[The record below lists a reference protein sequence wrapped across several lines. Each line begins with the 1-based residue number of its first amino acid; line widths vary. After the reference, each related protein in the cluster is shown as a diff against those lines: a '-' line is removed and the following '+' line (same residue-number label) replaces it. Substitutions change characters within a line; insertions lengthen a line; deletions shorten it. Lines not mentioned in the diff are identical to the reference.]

1 MNKLFSAIKY
11 LIGWPLSFIALLFIF
26 KLIFI
31 NGSKTL
37 SQIGNIN
44 FIYLSISIL
53 LFIVYFLLRSKL
65 WLLILGEKGR
75 HFNFK
80 QSTYLWLISEL
91 KRYVPGSIWAFTSR
105 TTAFEHKELSK
116 KEIFVLL
123 AHESLVVA
131 GAAYIFSLFY
141 ILYLNT
147 NSSLNSLAILFGLVI
162 LITYV
167 FAGKFIFKFKQHEKI
182 HKFLSLLFPQDSFL
196 NNFKILGYGILTFFI
211 FGLASYF
218 SAISITYIDIR
229 QILIVSSLF
238 TFSYFL
244 GYISLITP
252 MGLGVREGTVAFG
265 LLGFTT
271 QAIAAVASIYTRIIS
286 IFAELLIIFLA
297 FLVTKIKNKY
307 LVKIEDYIGTH
318 KTELV
323 LIIFVAIYIAYFTT
337 ASFLR
342 YTNFYTGRFDL
353 GNMDQTVWNTI
364 HGRIFQLTDPDGVNT
379 ISRLSVHADFIL
391 ILISPLYLI
400 WSTPKMLLLLQTV
413 ILGFGAFF
421 VYLISKEV
429 LKHKNISLIFA
440 MSFLL
445 TPAVQYTNLYDFH
458 AVTLATTF
466 LLGTFYYYLKKNYY
480 LFLVFGIL
488 AGLCKEE
495 LWAVI
500 GIFGLFI
507 AARSFIENKRK
518 IIWKDFSLGMIIFYL
533 GGITTYLLVS
543 KIIPSVKGSDHFAL
557 SYYADFGSSTGEVV
571 TNILLNPVK
580 LLGTI
585 FEKSRLVFLNQ
596 IFLPVGFLSFASPV
610 FLLFALPDLLIDLLS
625 NNAQLHQIYY
635 QYTAAITPFIF
646 VSAIFGVRF
655 ILGKF
660 KFIRIEHIMLYLI
673 LTTLWS
679 AYTIGPL
686 PGSKKPNADM
696 FAKQMN
702 NGAEISKFL
711 NSIPKKYSIAAT
723 NNLGSHLSR
732 RQNIYNIPLGLD
744 RADVIVFLIDHGF
757 SEQSIQEQRDM
768 INKYKMDKNYVV
780 FYETKDFIAFKK
792 PFVVLK
798 TKM

>member
-1 MNKLFSAIKY
+1 MNKLFSVIKY
-11 LIGWPLSFIALLFIF
+11 LIGWPLSLIALLFIF
-26 KLIFI
+26 KIIFI
-31 NGSKTL
+31 NGSQAL

-44 FIYLSISIL
+44 FVYLTISIL
-53 LFIVYFLLRSKL
+53 LFTVYFLLRSKL
-65 WLLILGEKGR
+65 WTLILGEKGK
-75 HFNFK
+75 HFTFK
-80 QSTYLWLISEL
+80 QSTFLWLISEL

-116 KEIFVLL
+116 KEILVLL
-123 AHESLVVA
+123 AHESLVIS

-141 ILYLNT
+141 ILYVNT
-147 NSSLNSLAILFGLVI
+147 NSNLNLLAILFGAFI

-167 FAGKFIFKFKQHEKI
+167 YTGKFITKFKKHEKLY
-182 HKFLSLLFPQDSFL
+182 KLLYLLFPQDTLF
-196 NNFKILGYGILTFFI
+196 NNFKILGIGILTFFI

-244 GYISLITP
+244 GYISIITP
-252 MGLGVREGTVAFG
+252 MGLGVREGTIAFG
-265 LLGFTT
+265 LLSFTS
-271 QAIAAVASIYTRIIS
+271 ASVAAVASIYTRIIS
-286 IFAELLIIFLA
+286 ILAELLIIFLA
-297 FLVTKIKNKY
+297 YLITKIKNKH
-307 LVKIEDYIGTH
+307 VTQIENYISNH
-318 KTELV
+318 KTELI
-323 LIIFVAIYIAYFTT
+323 LITFVAIYIAYFTT

-413 ILGFGAFF
+413 VLSFGAFF

-429 LKHKNISLIFA
+429 LKNKNISLIFA

-445 TPAVQYTNLYDFH
+445 TPALQYTNLYDFH

-466 LLGTFYYYLKKNYY
+466 LLGTFYYYLKKKYY
-480 LFLVFGIL
+480 LFIIFGIL
-488 AGLCKEE
+488 TGLCKEE

-500 GIFGLFI
+500 GVFGLFI
-507 AARSFIENKRK
+507 AVRSYFENKRK
-518 IIWKDFSLGMIIFYL
+518 IIWKDFSLGLIIFYL
-533 GGITTYLLVS
+533 GGITTYLLIS
-543 KIIPSVKGSDHFAL
+543 KIIPTVKGSDHFAL
-557 SYYADFGSSTGEVV
+557 NYYADFGSSTGEVV
-571 TNILLNPVK
+571 KNILLNPVK
-580 LLGTI
+580 LFSTI
-585 FEKSRLVFLNQ
+585 FEKSRLIFLNQ

-610 FLLFALPDLLIDLLS
+610 FLLFAMPDLLIDLLS

-635 QYTAAITPFIF
+635 QYTAAITPFVF
-646 VSAIFGVRF
+646 VSAIFGAKF
-655 ILGKF
+655 ILQKF
-660 KFIRIEHIMLYLI
+660 KFIKLEHIMLYLI

-679 AYTIGPL
+679 AYITGPL
-686 PGSKKPNADM
+686 PGSKKPNTDM
-696 FAKQMN
+696 FTKQMSN
-702 NGAEISKFL
+702 ASEVSKFL
-711 NSIPKKYSIAAT
+711 TSIPKKYSIAAT

-757 SEQSIQEQRDM
+757 SAQSIQEQRDM
-768 INKYKMDKNYVV
+768 IAKYKLDKNYEIL
-780 FYETKDFIAFKK
+780 YETKDFVAFKK
-792 PFVVLK
+792 PYVVLK

>member
-1 MNKLFSAIKY
+1 MNKIFPIIKY
-11 LIGWPLSFIALLFIF
+11 LIGWPLSLIALLFIF
-26 KLIFI
+26 QIIFI

-37 SQIGNIN
+37 SQIGSIN
-44 FIYLSISIL
+44 FLYLTISIF
-53 LFIVYFLLRSKL
+53 LFIIYFLLRSKL
-65 WLLILGEKGR
+65 WIFILGEKGKD
-75 HFNFK
+75 FTFK
-80 QSTYLWLISEL
+80 QSTYAWLMSEL

-105 TTAFEHKELSK
+105 TTAFENKALSK
-116 KEIFVLL
+116 KEVLVLL
-123 AHESLVVA
+123 AHESLVIS

-147 NSSLNSLAILFGLVI
+147 NSNLNLAAILFGIFIIV
-162 LITYV
+162 TYV
-167 FAGKFIFKFKQHEKI
+167 FTGKFIFLFKKYEKI
-182 HKFLSLLFPQDSFL
+182 YKFLYLLFPQDTLL
-196 NNFKILGYGILTFFI
+196 NNFKILGTGILTFFI

-265 LLGFTT
+265 LISFTS
-271 QAIAAVASIYTRIIS
+271 ASIAAVASIYTRIIS
-286 IFAELLIIFLA
+286 IFAELLVILLTFASI
-297 FLVTKIKNKY
+297 KIKNKY
-307 LVKIEDYIGTH
+307 LIQIEKYIANH
-318 KTELV
+318 KVELL
-323 LIIFVAIYIAYFTT
+323 LIMFVAIYIAYFTI

-400 WSTPKMLLLLQTV
+400 WSTPKMLLLLQTIV
-413 ILGFGAFF
+413 LGFGAFF

-440 MSFLL
+440 SSFLL
-445 TPAVQYTNLYDFH
+445 TPAIQYTNLYDFH

-466 LLGTFYYYLKKNYY
+466 LLGTFYYYLKKKYY
-480 LFLVFGIL
+480 LFIIFGIL

-500 GIFGLFI
+500 GVFGLFI
-507 AARSFIENKRK
+507 AVRSYFENKRK
-518 IIWKDFSLGMIIFYL
+518 IIWKDFSLGLIIFYI
-533 GGITTYLLVS
+533 GGITTYLLIS
-543 KIIPSVKGSDHFAL
+543 KIIPTVKGSDHFAL
-557 SYYADFGSSTGEVV
+557 NYYADFGNSTGEIVK
-571 TNILLNPVK
+571 NILLNPVK
-580 LLGTI
+580 LFSTI
-585 FEKSRLVFLNQ
+585 FEKSRLIFLNQ
-596 IFLPVGFLSFASPV
+596 IFLPVGYLSFVAPV
-610 FLLFALPDLLIDLLS
+610 FLLFAMPDLLIDLLS

-646 VSAIFGVRF
+646 VSAIFGAKL
-655 ILGKF
+655 ILQKF
-660 KFIRIEHIMLYLI
+660 KFIKLEHIMLYLLI
-673 LTTLWS
+673 TTLWS
-679 AYTIGPL
+679 AYITGPL
-686 PGSKKPNADM
+686 PGSKKPNTDM
-696 FAKQMN
+696 FAKQMSN
-702 NGAEISKFL
+702 ASEISRFL
-711 NSIPKKYSIAAT
+711 TSIPKKYSIAAT

-744 RADVIVFLIDHGF
+744 RADVVVFLIDHGF
-757 SEQSIQEQRDM
+757 SQQSIQEQKDM
-768 INKYKMDKNYVV
+768 VEKYKLDKNYELI
-780 FYETKDFIAFKK
+780 YETKDFAAFKK
-792 PFVVLK
+792 PHVVLNI
-798 TKM
+798 KM